1 VNFIDLLLG
10 GAGGGIIGTIGSLA
24 NKWQEA
30 RSSLALAKENNAN
43 KWQEA
48 RSSLALAKE
57 NNAHEIA
64 LKDREFSLLQLKL
77 GSEGY
82 LKELER
88 DIAFDKTSGDSL
100 VASIESDAAAYSV
113 VDTSKASPWLVL
125 VDVIRGLMRPGLT
138 IGLTSLNGYLS
149 VVLLGKLTETADLGN
164 QIILSTATLAGMSV
178 AWWFGARSH
187 ASK

>member
-1 VNFIDLLLG
+1 MDIIDLLLG

-30 RSSLALAKENNAN
+30 RSSLALAKENN
-43 KWQEA
+43 
-48 RSSLALAKE
+48 S
-57 NNAHEIA
+57 HEIA
-64 LKDREFSLLQLKL
+64 LKGLEFDLLALKL
-77 GSEGY
+77 KSDNY
-82 LKELER
+82 SKEIDR
-88 DIAFDKTSGDSL
+88 DIAFDKTSGESL
-100 VASIESDAAAYSV
+100 VASIQADAAAYSM
-113 VDTSKASPWLVL
+113 VDTRKASPWLIG

-149 VVLLGKLTETADLGN
+149 VVLLGRLTDTATVGE

-187 ASK
+187 AGK